1 MILAASVTSIVAPR
15 FMSCATGVVGVDGTC
30 AGYESM

>member
-15 FMSCATGVVGVDGTC
+15 FPSCAMGIVEVDETS
-30 AGYESM
+30 AGYEPM